1 MTTKINK
8 KDLTE
13 PDKLQL
19 FFLSIRT
26 FMETHRTRIY
36 AGVGIFLLIVLL
48 AGGGYLYQLNYET
61 GADKIYNRVFEA
73 AAKAGPPSG
82 DTAAIQGYKNLITQY
97 PRSHAAVTAYY
108 RLGNLYFSRREFD
121 TAIGAYDD
129 FLKKAPPQSDLIT
142 LAYSGLGACQ
152 EAKKDFN
159 KALESYEKAMKT
171 STASSFEALNFSNIA
186 RIYEELKN
194 PAKAAEFYRKALSKT
209 TDPLM
214 MLYLK
219 RKISILG

>member
-1 MTTKINK
+1 MTTKIEK

-26 FMETHRTRIY
+26 FVETHRMRIY
-36 AGVGIFLLIVLL
+36 VGAGIFFLIVLL

-61 GADKIYNRVFEA
+61 GAGKIYDRVFEA
-73 AAKAGPPSG
+73 AAKAGPQSG
-82 DTAAIQGYKNLITQY
+82 DTVAIKGFKDLITQY
-97 PRSHAAVTAYY
+97 PRSNAAVTAYY

-121 TAIGAYDD
+121 AAVGAYVE

-159 KALESYEKAMKT
+159 KALESYERAMK
-171 STASSFEALNFSNIA
+171 SNTASSFEALNFSNIA
-186 RIYEELKN
+186 RIYEAMNN
-194 PAKAAEFYRKALSKT
+194 PAKAVEYYQKALGKT

-214 MLYLK
+214 TLYLK